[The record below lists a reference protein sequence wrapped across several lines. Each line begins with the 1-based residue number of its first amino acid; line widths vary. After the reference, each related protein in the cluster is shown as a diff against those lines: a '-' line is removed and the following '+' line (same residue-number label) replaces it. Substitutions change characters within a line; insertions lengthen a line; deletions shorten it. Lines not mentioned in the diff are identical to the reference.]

1 MAETHSTTTCA
12 NVLPTMTLT
21 GTDGMT
27 PPETVTVITTNNQGE
42 SIMEFFDE
50 DMQRE
55 LEEYDESGE
64 FFENMDQDEI
74 EDWYEDGAD

>member
-1 MAETHSTTTCA
+1 
-12 NVLPTMTLT
+12 
-21 GTDGMT
+21 MT